1 MLVVGF
7 PAGALQAN
15 CYLLATGVG
24 SECVIVDPGQGAEPG
39 IEKALREHRLTP
51 VAVLATHGHV
61 DHVASAAAV
70 ADAHDIAVHIHPDDR
85 HLLSDPLA
93 GLGPDLASTFGA
105 VTSIEPSAVVPLTER
120 VLDLAG
126 LRITVDH
133 TPGHT
138 PGSVVF
144 RVRSAEGGHLA
155 LTGDT
160 LFAGSIGD
168 GSARRGSGGAGDLTA
183 DRAAAVGR
191 RHGGPARTRRC
202 HHDRP
207 RTPEQPLSPRG
218 QQEHRGHGM
227 SEQEPIDRT
236 PARSRDASPS
246 RATTRRHAGRGR
258 CPG

>member
-144 RVRSAEGGHLA
+144 RVRSTEGGHLA

-160 LFAGSIGD
+160 LFAGSIGRTD
-168 GSARRGSGGAGDLTA
+168 LPGGDPEALATSLRTVLLPLAADTVVLPGHGGATTI
-183 DRAAAVGR
+183 GR
-191 RHGGPARTRRC
+191 ERRSNPFLPV
-202 HHDRP
+202 DSKN
-207 RTPEQPLSPRG
+207 TEVT
-218 QQEHRGHGM
+218 E
-227 SEQEPIDRT
+227 
-236 PARSRDASPS
+236 
-246 RATTRRHAGRGR
+246 
-258 CPG
+258 

>member
-93 GLGPDLASTFGA
+93 GLGSDLASTFGA

-160 LFAGSIGD
+160 LFAGAIGRTD
-168 GSARRGSGGAGDLTA
+168 LPGGDPEALATSLRTVLLPLADDTVVLPGHGGATTI
-183 DRAAAVGR
+183 GR
-191 RHGGPARTRRC
+191 ERRSNPFLPV
-202 HHDRP
+202 DSKN
-207 RTPEQPLSPRG
+207 TEVT
-218 QQEHRGHGM
+218 E
-227 SEQEPIDRT
+227 
-236 PARSRDASPS
+236 
-246 RATTRRHAGRGR
+246 
-258 CPG
+258 

>member
-1 MLVVGF
+1 VLVVGF

-160 LFAGSIGD
+160 LFAGAIGRTD
-168 GSARRGSGGAGDLTA
+168 LPGGDPEALATSLRTVLLPLADDTVVLPGHGGATTI
-183 DRAAAVGR
+183 GR
-191 RHGGPARTRRC
+191 ERRSNPFLPV
-202 HHDRP
+202 DSKN
-207 RTPEQPLSPRG
+207 TEVT
-218 QQEHRGHGM
+218 E
-227 SEQEPIDRT
+227 
-236 PARSRDASPS
+236 
-246 RATTRRHAGRGR
+246 
-258 CPG
+258 

>member
-1 MLVVGF
+1 VLVVGF

-160 LFAGSIGD
+160 LFAGAIGRTD
-168 GSARRGSGGAGDLTA
+168 LPGGDPEALATSLRTVLLPLAADTVVLPGHGGATTI
-183 DRAAAVGR
+183 GR
-191 RHGGPARTRRC
+191 ERRSNPFLPV
-202 HHDRP
+202 DSKN
-207 RTPEQPLSPRG
+207 TEVT
-218 QQEHRGHGM
+218 E
-227 SEQEPIDRT
+227 
-236 PARSRDASPS
+236 
-246 RATTRRHAGRGR
+246 
-258 CPG
+258 

>member
-70 ADAHDIAVHIHPDDR
+70 ADAYDIAVHIHPDDR

-105 VTSIEPSAVVPLTER
+105 VTLIEPSAVVPLTER

-160 LFAGSIGD
+160 LFAGAIGRMD
-168 GSARRGSGGAGDLTA
+168 LPGGDPEALATSLRTVLLPLADDTVVLPGHGGATTI
-183 DRAAAVGR
+183 GR
-191 RHGGPARTRRC
+191 ERRSNPFLPV
-202 HHDRP
+202 DSKN
-207 RTPEQPLSPRG
+207 TEVT
-218 QQEHRGHGM
+218 E
-227 SEQEPIDRT
+227 
-236 PARSRDASPS
+236 
-246 RATTRRHAGRGR
+246 
-258 CPG
+258 

>member
-24 SECVIVDPGQGAEPG
+24 SKCVIVDPGQGAEPG

-160 LFAGSIGD
+160 LFAGSIGRTD
-168 GSARRGSGGAGDLTA
+168 LPGGDPEALATSLRTVLLPLAADTVVLPGHGGATTI
-183 DRAAAVGR
+183 GR
-191 RHGGPARTRRC
+191 ERRSNPFLPV
-202 HHDRP
+202 DSKN
-207 RTPEQPLSPRG
+207 TEVT
-218 QQEHRGHGM
+218 E
-227 SEQEPIDRT
+227 
-236 PARSRDASPS
+236 
-246 RATTRRHAGRGR
+246 
-258 CPG
+258 

>member
-70 ADAHDIAVHIHPDDR
+70 ADAYDIAVHIHPDDR

-160 LFAGSIGD
+160 LFAGAIGRTD
-168 GSARRGSGGAGDLTA
+168 LPGGDPEALATSLRTVLLPLADDTVVLPGHGGATTI
-183 DRAAAVGR
+183 GR
-191 RHGGPARTRRC
+191 ERRSNPFLPV
-202 HHDRP
+202 DSKN
-207 RTPEQPLSPRG
+207 TEVT
-218 QQEHRGHGM
+218 E
-227 SEQEPIDRT
+227 
-236 PARSRDASPS
+236 
-246 RATTRRHAGRGR
+246 
-258 CPG
+258 

>member
-160 LFAGSIGD
+160 LFAGAIGRTD
-168 GSARRGSGGAGDLTA
+168 LPGGDPEALATSLRTVLLPLAADTVVLPGHGGATTI
-183 DRAAAVGR
+183 GR
-191 RHGGPARTRRC
+191 ERRSNPFLPV
-202 HHDRP
+202 DSKN
-207 RTPEQPLSPRG
+207 TEVT
-218 QQEHRGHGM
+218 E
-227 SEQEPIDRT
+227 
-236 PARSRDASPS
+236 
-246 RATTRRHAGRGR
+246 
-258 CPG
+258 